1 MIITA
6 AAGFLIAVL
15 WFDLMFDVQ
24 AIRHRAAS
32 VLPEAVLA
40 SIAGYYRRVTTTAS
54 PMGQLI
60 AFTMATLIVAL
71 IIQAVRRDAALW
83 ISVVSVPLAVIAV
96 ELGAVDALRAARR
109 LGKRGDTPGEQ
120 SRLARRILEVHAFC
134 FVCMVAILAMQLLGT

>member
-32 VLPEAVLA
+32 VLPEDVLA

-60 AFTMATLIVAL
+60 AFTMATLIVGL
-71 IIQAVRRDAALW
+71 IIQAVQRDAAL
-83 ISVVSVPLAVIAV
+83 
-96 ELGAVDALRAARR
+96 
-109 LGKRGDTPGEQ
+109 
-120 SRLARRILEVHAFC
+120 
-134 FVCMVAILAMQLLGT
+134 